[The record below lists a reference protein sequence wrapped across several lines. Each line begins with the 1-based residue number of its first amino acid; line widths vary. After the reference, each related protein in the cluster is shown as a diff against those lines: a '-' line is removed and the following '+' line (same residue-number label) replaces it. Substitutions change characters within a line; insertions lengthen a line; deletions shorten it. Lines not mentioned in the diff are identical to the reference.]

1 MDSLGRKLFIP
12 FLIFAIAFIAIKLYP
27 NKKIEHPPGILVN
40 EAPIQTDLEVPVFFE
55 KDDYIIT
62 AKASFNLKARIL
74 SIESY
79 STDRESDLSPIDFA
93 LGWGPMSDQAVLDKI
108 EISQSR
114 RWYRWRTDR
123 YPIPRRSIEI
133 NSANMHL
140 IPATDKIE
148 DQLEDL
154 YVGNVVELNGFL
166 VYAKGKDNWFWK
178 SSLTR
183 DDTGN
188 HACEVFWVDG
198 VTLIR

>member
-1 MDSLGRKLFIP
+1 MDSLGKKLFVP
-12 FLIFAIAFIAIKLYP
+12 FLVIAFTFIVIKLYP
-27 NKKIEHPPGILVN
+27 NKSIEHAPGILVN
-40 EAPIQTDLEVPVFFE
+40 EIPIQENLEEPIYFE

-74 SIESY
+74 SIETY
-79 STDRESDLSPIDFA
+79 NTDRESDLSPIDFA

-108 EISQSR
+108 DISQSR

-154 YVGNVVELNGFL
+154 CEGNVVELKGYL
-166 VYAKGKDNWFWK
+166 VYARGNDNWYWK

-183 DDTGN
+183 EDTGN
-188 HACEVFWVDG
+188 HACEVFWVDE
-198 VTLIR
+198 VKLIK

>member
-1 MDSLGRKLFIP
+1 MDSFGKKLFVP
-12 FLIFAIAFIAIKLYP
+12 FLVIAFTFIVIKLYP
-27 NKKIEHPPGILVN
+27 NKSIEHAPGILVN
-40 EAPIQTDLEVPVFFE
+40 EIPIQENLEEPIYFE

-74 SIESY
+74 SIETY
-79 STDRESDLSPIDFA
+79 NTDRESDLSPIDFA
-93 LGWGPMSDQAVLDKI
+93 LGWGPMSDQAVFDKI
-108 EISQSR
+108 DISQSR

-140 IPATDKIE
+140 IPATDNIE

-154 YVGNVVELNGFL
+154 CEGNVVELKGYL
-166 VYAKGKDNWFWK
+166 VYARGNDNWYWK

-183 DDTGN
+183 EDTGN
-188 HACEVFWVDG
+188 HACEVFWVDE
-198 VTLIR
+198 VKLIK